1 MLLIPG
7 GLVASLLV
15 PWMTKKFTKKW
26 TYIIVH
32 IFGGVV
38 MLVMYFV
45 GYDAP
50 WKLIVS
56 AVGLVLLGIPQG
68 VNNIMSYAMIGD
80 TVDYLEWKTGE
91 RGEGICFAMQT
102 LINKVGMAFGAF
114 IGVMALKI
122 AAIDTE
128 TYVVGNPDALWNVL
142 VLSGVVSMF
151 ACAVPMFFYT
161 LTEKRQRELVA
172 EIEARKAANTK

>member
-1 MLLIPG
+1 
-7 GLVASLLV
+7 
-15 PWMTKKFTKKW
+15 
-26 TYIIVH
+26 
-32 IFGGVV
+32 
-38 MLVMYFV
+38 
-45 GYDAP
+45 
-50 WKLIVS
+50 
-56 AVGLVLLGIPQG
+56 
-68 VNNIMSYAMIGD
+68 MIGD

-102 LINKVGMAFGAF
+102 LINKIGMAFGAF

-122 AAIDTE
+122 ADINTE
-128 TYVVGNPDALWNVL
+128 TYIVGNADALWNVL

-172 EIEARKAANTK
+172 EIEARKSASVK